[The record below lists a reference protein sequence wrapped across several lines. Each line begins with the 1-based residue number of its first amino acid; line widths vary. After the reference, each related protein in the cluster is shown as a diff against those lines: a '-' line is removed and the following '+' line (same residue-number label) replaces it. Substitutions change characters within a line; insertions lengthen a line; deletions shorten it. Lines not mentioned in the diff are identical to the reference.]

1 MEERMTEPEG
11 QFTRRKMLGDVLRQ
25 LRGERKLR
33 EVAQFTGISESSVSR
48 IENGKQKIT
57 AANVRL
63 LCQCY
68 GIGAPEVDM
77 LMRQATESD
86 DRASVVIDDDS
97 VADWAKSFADL
108 QHDSEETKTYQLK
121 LIPGP
126 LQTAAYARAV
136 VAAGET
142 DQVTADGVVRRRSA
156 QRSRLLEGDWV
167 YRAILD
173 EAALRTIVGDRLVMA
188 EQAEDLA
195 EVAGL
200 ANVAVQIVPFE
211 AGAHIAMTGPFTMLR
226 YRGSEVV
233 NAVFVELD
241 HAVWSAEKP
250 RDLDRYT
257 RMYEQLTK
265 TALSPDESR
274 TWLVSLGKFYRA
286 NGGSSR

>member
-25 LRGERKLR
+25 HRGERKLR
-33 EVAQFTGISESSVSR
+33 EVAEFTGISESSISR

-68 GIGAPEVDM
+68 GVGAPELDM

-97 VADWAKSFADL
+97 VADWAKAVADL
-108 QHDSEETKTYQLK
+108 QHDSAETKTYQLK

-126 LQTAAYARAV
+126 LQTPAYARAV

-156 QRSRLLEGDWV
+156 QRSRLLEGEWV

-173 EAALRTIVGDRLVMA
+173 EAALRTVVGDYETMA

-195 EVAGL
+195 QVADL
-200 ANVAVQIVPFE
+200 PNVTLQVVLFE

-226 YRGSEVV
+226 YRGSEAM

-250 RDLDRYT
+250 RDLDRYA
-257 RMYEQLTK
+257 RMYEQLTE
-265 TALSPDESR
+265 TALSPEESR
-274 TWLVSLGKFYRA
+274 AWLVSLGKYYRA

>member
-1 MEERMTEPEG
+1 MTEPEG
-11 QFTRRKMLGDVLRQ
+11 QFTRRKMLGDVLKQ

-33 EVAQFTGISESSVSR
+33 EVAQFTGISESSISR

-68 GIGAPEVDM
+68 GVGAPDVDM
-77 LMRQATESD
+77 LMRQAAESD

-108 QHDSEETKTYQLK
+108 QHDSDETRTYQIK

-126 LQTAAYARAV
+126 LQTPEYARAL
-136 VAAGET
+136 VAAGDT

-156 QRSRLLEGDWV
+156 QRQRLLREEWE
-167 YRAILD
+167 YRAVLD
-173 EAALRTIVGDRLVMA
+173 EAALRTIVGDPATMA
-188 EQAEDLA
+188 EQADDLA
-195 EVAGL
+195 QVAAL
-200 ANVAVQIVPFE
+200 PNVTLQVMLFE

-226 YRGSEVV
+226 YRGAEAM

-250 RDLDRYT
+250 RDLGRYG
-257 RMYEQLTK
+257 RMFEQLTK
-265 TALSPDESR
+265 TALSPDRSIE
-274 TWLVSLGKFYRA
+274 WLVSLAEFYRA
-286 NGGSSR
+286 SGGRSG

>member
-1 MEERMTEPEG
+1 MTEPEG

-25 LRGERKLR
+25 LRGDRKLR
-33 EVAQFTGISESSVSR
+33 EVAQFAGISESSISR

-57 AANVRL
+57 GANVRL

-68 GIGAPEVDM
+68 GVGAPDVDM

-108 QHDSEETKTYQLK
+108 QHDSDETATYQIK

-126 LQTAAYARAV
+126 LQTPEYARAL
-136 VAAGET
+136 VAAGDA

-156 QRSRLLEGDWV
+156 QRQRLLQSEWE

-173 EAALRTIVGDRLVMA
+173 EAALRTIVGDRTTMA

-195 EVAGL
+195 KVSAL
-200 ANVAVQIVPFE
+200 PNVTLQVMLFE

-226 YRGSEVV
+226 YRGSDAM

-250 RDLDRYT
+250 RDLGRYG
-257 RMYEQLTK
+257 RMFEQLTK
-265 TALSPDESR
+265 SALSPEESR
-274 TWLVSLGKFYRA
+274 AWLVSLGEFYRA
-286 NGGSSR
+286 SGGRSG

>member
-25 LRGERKLR
+25 LRGDRKLK
-33 EVAQFTGISESSVSR
+33 EVAQFTGISDSSISR

-68 GIGAPEVDM
+68 GVGAPEVDM

-108 QHDSEETKTYQLK
+108 QHDSIETRTYQLK

-126 LQTAAYARAV
+126 LQIPAYTHEV
-136 VAAGET
+136 VAAGEA
-142 DQVTADGVVRRRSA
+142 DQVTADGVVRRRAA
-156 QRSRLLEGDWV
+156 QRQRLLRGDWT
-167 YRAILD
+167 YRAVLD
-173 EAALRTIVGDRLVMA
+173 EAALRTVVGGESTMA
-188 EQAEDLA
+188 EQCEDLA

-200 ANVAVQIVPFE
+200 PNVELQVMPF
-211 AGAHIAMTGPFTMLR
+211 AFGAHIAMTGPFTMLR
-226 YRGSEVV
+226 YRGSDAM

-250 RDLDRYT
+250 RDLGRYSS
-257 RMYEQLTK
+257 MFEHLTK
-265 TALSPDESR
+265 TALSIDDSR
-274 TWLVSLGKFYRA
+274 AWLVSLGKYYRA
-286 NGGSSR
+286 NGGRSG

>member
-1 MEERMTEPEG
+1 MTEPEG

-33 EVAQFTGISESSVSR
+33 EVAQFTGISESSISR

-108 QHDSEETKTYQLK
+108 QHDSVETKTYQIK

-126 LQTAAYARAV
+126 LQRPPYARAV
-136 VAAGET
+136 VEAGET
-142 DQVTADGVVRRRSA
+142 GQVNADGVIRRRSA
-156 QRSRLLEGDWV
+156 QRQRLLEGDWV
-167 YRAILD
+167 YHAILD
-173 EAALRTIVGDRLVMA
+173 EAALRTVVSSRATMA
-188 EQAEDLA
+188 EQVEDLA
-195 EVAGL
+195 EVASL
-200 ANVAVQIVPFE
+200 PNVTLQVVEFQ

-226 YRGSEVV
+226 YRGSDVM

-250 RDLDRYT
+250 RDLGRYS
-257 RMYEQLTK
+257 RMFDQLTK
-265 TALSPDESR
+265 TALSPEK
-274 TWLVSLGKFYRA
+274 TKAWMVSLGKFYRA
-286 NGGSSR
+286 NGGRSG

>member
-25 LRGERKLR
+25 LRGDRKLK
-33 EVAQFTGISESSVSR
+33 EVAQFTGISESSISR

-68 GIGAPEVDM
+68 GVGAPEVDM
-77 LMRQATESD
+77 LTRQATESD

-108 QHDSEETKTYQLK
+108 QHDSDETKTYQLK

-126 LQTAAYARAV
+126 LQTRAYTQAV
-136 VAAGET
+136 VAAGEA
-142 DQVTADGVVRRRSA
+142 DQVNADGVVRRRLA
-156 QRSRLLEGDWV
+156 QQQRLLRGDWV

-173 EAALRTIVGDRLVMA
+173 EAALRTVVGDAETMA
-188 EQAEDLA
+188 AQCENLA
-195 EVAGL
+195 EVASL
-200 ANVAVQIVPFE
+200 PNVTLQVIPFE

-226 YRGSEVV
+226 YRGSEAM

-257 RMYEQLTK
+257 RMFEQLTK
-265 TALSPDESR
+265 TALSPDRSCA
-274 TWLVSLGKFYRA
+274 WLVSLGKYYRA
-286 NGGSSR
+286 NGGRSG

>member
-1 MEERMTEPEG
+1 MTEPEG

-25 LRGERKLR
+25 LRGARKLK

-57 AANVRL
+57 PANVRL

-68 GIGAPEVDM
+68 GVGAPEVDM
-77 LMRQATESD
+77 LMRQAAESD

-108 QHDSEETKTYQLK
+108 QHDSDETKTYQLK

-126 LQTAAYARAV
+126 LQTRAYASAV
-136 VAAGET
+136 VAAGDT
-142 DQVTADGVVRRRSA
+142 DQVTVDGVVRRRAA
-156 QRSRLLEGDWV
+156 QRQRILQGDWV

-173 EAALRTIVGDRLVMA
+173 EAALRTIVGDRETMA
-188 EQAEDLA
+188 EQADDLA
-195 EVAGL
+195 GVARL
-200 ANVAVQIVPFE
+200 ENVTLQVVPLE

-226 YRGSEVV
+226 YRGSDVM

-250 RDLDRYT
+250 RDLDRYAQ
-257 RMYEQLTK
+257 MYEQLTK
-265 TALSPDESR
+265 TALSTDQTEQ
-274 TWLVSLGKFYRA
+274 WLVSLGKYYRA
-286 NGGSSR
+286 NGGRSG